1 MMTQKRFIQELF
13 ISSVVLLGL
22 LVGTTGSVKAASPAP
37 PSQSSPVSSGIVPV
51 SQAQADQ
58 TGEIGTVTYQ
68 INDGILSLS
77 GGTISSHPEE
87 TYPWNFNETITKV
100 EINGPI
106 ILEGNAASSFF
117 MTLPNVTAIEGIEN
131 LDTTQAT
138 NMSHMFAEDTNL
150 LELDLSTFNT
160 DNVTDMNSMF
170 SGDTSLEHLN
180 VSGFNTENVTGM
192 ETMFFD
198 DRNLQ
203 SLNVSNFNTA
213 EVVTMEAMFAGDTHL
228 TTLDVS
234 HFKTTNTYD
243 MASMFQDDVRL
254 HELLVN
260 NFNTDKV
267 DDMSAMFSGD
277 LALTN
282 LDLSHFNTEN
292 VVRFAYMFAGDQ
304 SLTTLDVSKFD
315 TSQAEVMTGMF
326 SDDTSLTSL
335 DLSNFDT
342 HKPLIHG
349 AWGLSNMLAYLTS
362 LTTLKLGPNVVFGP
376 AESIGDPH
384 LISPAGAD
392 NWQAVGSGTP
402 EDPEGPVYSPDG
414 IRGLY
419 EPTNPEHPTEVET
432 FVPEKP
438 FVDQSAILVQPTYSM
453 TTGTKF
459 DASKVFNSITTPE
472 GNVITDY
479 QAARDAGMTV
489 AGDQFDVNA
498 AGTHTVVFSYQGIE
512 ATTQVTVTEPGG
524 NGGGEGGNGGGG
536 SVTPP
541 VTPPTTPPSTQN
553 PAPTPTPS
561 PTPEPTPNPAP
572 TPTTPPSKPNV
583 PNNSVK
589 QKVVY
594 ATKPIYLYK
603 SVNFNQRARI
613 AKYPKANRTNRPMFV
628 VIGNARS
635 KSGALRY
642 KVEDINH
649 GKKTAGRVG
658 YITAN
663 AKFVTNLYYQSL
675 PKNKEITVIATRGV
689 QAYKNKNL
697 TGKTKAYK
705 KGTHLRVKAIVKH
718 NLTTRSQLSNGYYVS
733 GNKKLVIQGKA

>member
-1 MMTQKRFIQELF
+1 MMTQKKFIQELL

-22 LVGTTGSVKAASPAP
+22 LVGTTGSVKAANTAP
-37 PSQSSPVSSGIVPV
+37 PSQSIVQPLAAV
-51 SQAQADQ
+51 SQTQADQ

-68 INDGILSLS
+68 ISDGILSLS

-87 TYPWNFNETITKV
+87 TYPWNFNETITKI

-117 MTLPNVTAIEGIEN
+117 MTLPNVTAIEDIEN

-138 NMSHMFAEDTNL
+138 DMSHMFAEDTNL

-170 SGDTSLEHLN
+170 SGDASLEHLN

-192 ETMFFD
+192 ETIFFD
-198 DRNLQ
+198 DQNLQ

-213 EVVTMEAMFAGDTHL
+213 EVVTVEAMFAGDTHL

-326 SDDTSLTSL
+326 SGDTSLTSL

-342 HKPLIHG
+342 HKSLLYG
-349 AWGLSNMLAYLTS
+349 ARGLSNMLAYLTS
-362 LTTLKLGPNVVFGP
+362 LTTLKLSPNVVFGP

-392 NWQAVGSGTP
+392 NWQATGSGTP
-402 EDPEGPVYSPDG
+402 ENPEGPVYSPDG

-438 FVDQSAILVQPTYSM
+438 FVDQSAISVRPTYNM

-459 DASKVFNSITTPE
+459 DASKVFNSITTSE

-489 AGDQFDVNA
+489 AGDQFDTNA
-498 AGTHTVVFSYQGIE
+498 AGTHTVTFSYQGIE

-524 NGGGEGGNGGGG
+524 NGGGGEGGNGGG
-536 SVTPP
+536 S

-553 PAPTPTPS
+553 PAPAPTPTPS

-572 TPTTPPSKPNV
+572 TPTTPPTKPNV
-583 PNNSVK
+583 PNNSAK

-613 AKYPKANRTNRPMFV
+613 AKYPTAKRTNRPMFV

-649 GKKTAGRVG
+649 GKKTAGKVG

-663 AKFVTNLYYQSL
+663 AKFVTNLYYQSM
-675 PKNKEITVIATRGV
+675 PKNKEITVIATRGIH
-689 QAYKNKNL
+689 AYKNKDL

-705 KGTHLRVKAIVKH
+705 QDTHLRVKAIVKH
-718 NLTTRSQLSNGYYVS
+718 NLTTRFQLSNGYYVS
-733 GNKKLVIQGKA
+733 ANKKLVIQGNA